1 MTKKVLYC
9 GMWSVALFVSTF
21 YSLLGQEQRFD
32 FEGKLLLGVAQSHIF
47 PMIMAMTLYLMDVM
61 YAISLRKTNGEGLT
75 MWLLGTIIVFLLSFV
90 FALMVNSNL
99 WGWML
104 FIVAW
109 LSLTV
114 LKFVTTEEGESMPY
128 IIAED

>member
-9 GMWSVALFVSTF
+9 GMWPVALFVSTF

-32 FEGKLLLGVAQSHIF
+32 FEGKLLLDVAQSHIF

>member
-1 MTKKVLYC
+1 M
-9 GMWSVALFVSTF
+9 FVSTF

-32 FEGKLLLGVAQSHIF
+32 FEGKLLLDVAQSHIF

>member
-21 YSLLGQEQRFD
+21 YSLLGKEQRFD
-32 FEGKLLLGVAQSHIF
+32 FEGKLLLDVAQSHIF

>member
-32 FEGKLLLGVAQSHIF
+32 FEGKLLLDVAQSHIF